1 MSNQP
6 PVRGGAAAPSNATSS
21 NNNSSSNN
29 NNNNNNNNNSSNNS
43 SNNNNN
49 NNNNNN
55 TSAAQ
60 KDASSYRL
68 PSNVCISHAMKLAI
82 VEDKPIMMDYW
93 TASLDKSVIIGVSEN
108 KDKLLVKSEDEYTS
122 TIAKIYKV
130 ETEYIIMTENSIYIV
145 SNDIPTKRI
154 N

>member
-1 MSNQP
+1 MADKKP
-6 PVRGGAAAPSNATSS
+6 TGATVALADGAN
-21 NNNSSSNN
+21 
-29 NNNNNNNNNSSNNS
+29 
-43 SNNNNN
+43 
-49 NNNNNN
+49 
-55 TSAAQ
+55 
-60 KDASSYRL
+60 YRL
-68 PSNVCISHAMKLAI
+68 PSDTTLQHVCKLAI
-82 VEDKPIMMDYW
+82 VEDRPVMMDYW

>member
-6 PVRGGAAAPSNATSS
+6 PVRGGAAAPSNANASGS

-29 NNNNNNNNNSSNNS
+29 SNNNSNNNNSNNS
-43 SNNNNN
+43 S
-49 NNNNNN
+49 
-55 TSAAQ
+55 TAVASQ
-60 KDASSYRL
+60 SKDASSYRL

>member
-6 PVRGGAAAPSNATSS
+6 PAPARGGGAAAPSNNNAVAPKPSTS
-21 NNNSSSNN
+21 NNNAANN
-29 NNNNNNNNNSSNNS
+29 
-43 SNNNNN
+43 
-49 NNNNNN
+49 
-55 TSAAQ
+55 A
-60 KDASSYRL
+60 SYRL

-93 TASLDKSVIIGVSEN
+93 TASLDKSVIIGVGEN

>member
-6 PVRGGAAAPSNATSS
+6 PRS
-21 NNNSSSNN
+21 NNNGANNAANNNASNN
-29 NNNNNNNNNSSNNS
+29 NASN
-43 SNNNNN
+43 
-49 NNNNNN
+49 
-55 TSAAQ
+55 T
-60 KDASSYRL
+60 SYRL
-68 PSNVCISHAMKLAI
+68 PSTLCMNHAIKLAI

-93 TASLDKSVIIGVSEN
+93 TASLDKSVVIGVSEN

-122 TIAKIYKV
+122 TIAKIFKV
-130 ETEYIIMTENSIYIV
+130 ETEYIIMTENSIYLV

>member
-6 PVRGGAAAPSNATSS
+6 PVRGGAAAAPNANANANANASS
-21 NNNSSSNN
+21 NNNAVATQSQS
-29 NNNNNNNNNSSNNS
+29 
-43 SNNNNN
+43 
-49 NNNNNN
+49 
-55 TSAAQ
+55 